1 MAISKPMVIA
11 LNCNMHY
18 FLHGRVYAQ
27 KFYKELS
34 KQEKMVFISSAPK
47 VPKLGLGMEK
57 GRTYI
62 KPKEEKK

>member
-1 MAISKPMVIA
+1 MEFK
-11 LNCNMHY
+11 NY
-18 FLHGRVYAQ
+18 KEKQ

-57 GRTYI
+57 GRTYV
-62 KPKEEKK
+62 KNEEDNKNDKERNISKNKES